1 MRQWMIRAKD
11 ALKRQEPVVLIFAL
25 LLVCAGWALVEITD
39 DVLEGDTQKFDERVI
54 RTLRKPGP
62 EGKMIPVGPEW
73 LKAAML
79 DVTALGGVAVL
90 TLLVAGVL
98 GFLVMIRH
106 YHMMWLVL
114 AATVGAAVVNTA
126 VKMIIARPRPLEEL
140 RLQEVST
147 MSFPSGHSALSA
159 AVYLTLGS
167 LLAQTV
173 KRRKHKAYFLFIALG
188 ITLLVGVSRVY
199 LGVHY
204 PSDVMAGWTS
214 GLIWAIAVW
223 LVGRYLQRRGK
234 IEQEAD
240 PAPAMEPKFT
250 PEPEPEPAVETKP

>member
-1 MRQWMIRAKD
+1 
-11 ALKRQEPVVLIFAL
+11 
-25 LLVCAGWALVEITD
+25 
-39 DVLEGDTQKFDERVI
+39 
-54 RTLRKPGP
+54 
-62 EGKMIPVGPEW
+62 
-73 LKAAML
+73 
-79 DVTALGGVAVL
+79 VAVL

-114 AATVGAAVVNTA
+114 GATIGAALVNTA
-126 VKMIIARPRPLEEL
+126 VKMIIARPRPPEPL

-147 MSFPSGHSALSA
+147 LSFPSGHSALSA

-173 KRRKHKAYFLFIALG
+173 SKRRHKAYFLFVALG

-214 GLIWAIAVW
+214 GLIWAISVW
-223 LVGRYLQRRGK
+223 IVGRYLQRRGA

-240 PAPAMEPKFT
+240 PM
-250 PEPEPEPAVETKP
+250 PEPVLEAEPEPALDPKP